1 MDQFRSGL
9 EAGGVLKYLKKHYDL
24 LTPIFVSEMKAF
36 TASKCNNLQWKKLNQ
51 TNFRYL
57 QDHVHC

>member
-24 LTPIFVSEMKAF
+24 LTPIFVNEMKTF
-36 TASKCNNLQWKKLNQ
+36 TASKCNNL
-51 TNFRYL
+51 
-57 QDHVHC
+57 

>member
-36 TASKCNNLQWKKLNQ
+36 TASKCNNLKLNQ